1 MGKSTVLTVLTV
13 AFMATAIN
21 AAPQGENL
29 AQQFHTTYVETIM
42 DASGLKVAKPGST
55 LVVQVEGV
63 MANPN
68 KNKAAPYSNTFSDGQ
83 VKPDSALSVIKNP
96 FGKLKASSAERALNV
111 GEKVYLLKA
120 EFNADN
126 VAITVQ
132 SCGDCDPKAMDP
144 AHQPFRAK
152 VTFKFL
158 KGALAG
164 TDMKHVQQTV
174 DQVFKFPD
182 AAGSS
187 TDAAGADAGGGAPAP
202 ASAPGRPAAPPAA
215 AAPAPAPAAA
225 PEPQAQFAPIAPP
238 PPPPAEPRKL
248 KVGMTIQE
256 VKDGFGQPVNIID
269 LDTKVIYVYKD
280 LKVTFVKGK
289 VSDVDVI

>member
-1 MGKSTVLTVLTV
+1 MA
-13 AFMATAIN
+13 AFLPSSIH
-21 AAPQGENL
+21 AAPQGDNL
-29 AQQFHTTYVETIM
+29 SQQFHTTYVETIM
-42 DASGLKVAKPGST
+42 DAGGMKVAKPGST
-55 LVVQVEGV
+55 LVVQIDGV

-68 KNKAAPYSNTFSDGQ
+68 KNKATAYPNSFSDGQ
-83 VKPDSALSVIKNP
+83 VKPDSTMGVIRNPLSR
-96 FGKLKASSAERALNV
+96 LKASSAERALTV

-120 EFNADN
+120 EFNPDN
-126 VAITVQ
+126 IAFTVQ

-144 AHQPFRAK
+144 SHQPFRAK

-158 KGALAG
+158 KGALG
-164 TDMKHVQQTV
+164 STDLKHVQQTI

-182 AAGSS
+182 AAGPE
-187 TDAAGADAGGGAPAP
+187 TDAAADNAGAPP
-202 ASAPGRPAAPPAA
+202 
-215 AAPAPAPAAA
+215 APAPAPARAQVRAPAA
-225 PEPQAQFAPIAPP
+225 VPPPAEAPPVEPQPQYAQIAPP

-289 VSDVDVI
+289 VSDVGVI

>member
-1 MGKSTVLTVLTV
+1 MFRITVFAAVMV
-13 AFMATAIN
+13 AFQPASIHG
-21 AAPQGENL
+21 APQGDNL
-29 AQQFHTTYVETIM
+29 SQQFHNTYVETIM
-42 DASGLKVAKPGST
+42 DAGGLKVAKPGST

-68 KNKAAPYSNTFSDGQ
+68 KNKAAPYSNTFSDGE
-83 VKPDSALSVIKNP
+83 VKPDTTLSVIKNP
-96 FGKLKASSAERALNV
+96 FGRLKASSAERALTV

-126 VAITVQ
+126 VAFTVQ

-152 VTFKFL
+152 VTFRFL
-158 KGALAG
+158 KGALAS
-164 TDMKHVQQTV
+164 TDLKHVQQTIE
-174 DQVFKFPD
+174 QVFKFPD
-182 AAGSS
+182 AADPE
-187 TDAAGADAGGGAPAP
+187 TEAPADNAGAPP
-202 ASAPGRPAAPPAA
+202 PSAPGQARAQVRAPAVVPPPAEAPPA
-215 AAPAPAPAAA
+215 
-225 PEPQAQFAPIAPP
+225 EPQPQYAAIAPP